1 MLAIT
6 LAWLQSSTREIQCH
20 EYLKLVFLEIPNV
33 RFGTV
38 FQNPAT
44 YYVCVCVCAC
54 MYMYVYL
61 NPTTT
66 RLSLLLHDSDVEPR
80 LSINNITYKCS
91 GIILSVDFG

>member
-1 MLAIT
+1 M
-6 LAWLQSSTREIQCH
+6 CD
-20 EYLKLVFLEIPNV
+20 LEQFSKIRPHIMC
-33 RFGTV
+33 
-38 FQNPAT
+38 
-44 YYVCVCVCAC
+44 VCVCVCACMCMC

-91 GIILSVDFG
+91 VIIPSVDFG